1 MAKNVEAAR
10 ILNVDATRIVCEEA
24 GMYNLLVFFRVTIFV
39 MGLILCTCCLN
50 SAVLVSNVADVLM
63 YT

>member
-24 GMYNLLVFFRVTIFV
+24 GKYNLLSLSSTTFV
-39 MGLILCTCCLN
+39 KCSQN
-50 SAVLVSNVADVLM
+50 
-63 YT
+63 Y